1 MVLLSLENIYNNS
14 MRDPGSCELGLSPI
28 SGTILWVISTLRG
41 FFPSIKCT
49 RKLPRL
55 MTMVMGNGMQ
65 LGCRMTPACSFSTS
79 LYLCSSFQHLLQI
92 SETLWFFPSALDTM
106 VFFWI
111 WWNDASLFWSQ
122 YSLLGISFSI
132 FILHQHTSCVDFHST
147 LMLCWL
153 HTRGVWRYIE
163 SNQHS

>member
-14 MRDPGSCELGLSPI
+14 MQDPGSCELGLSPI
-28 SGTILWVISTLRG
+28 SGTIPWVISTLRG

-55 MTMVMGNGMQ
+55 MAMIMAME
-65 LGCRMTPACSFSTS
+65 CSWDAEWHLHALFPLLFTFALAFSIFS
-79 LYLCSSFQHLLQI
+79 RSQR
-92 SETLWFFPSALDTM
+92 LWFFPSALDTM
-106 VFFWI
+106 VSFWI